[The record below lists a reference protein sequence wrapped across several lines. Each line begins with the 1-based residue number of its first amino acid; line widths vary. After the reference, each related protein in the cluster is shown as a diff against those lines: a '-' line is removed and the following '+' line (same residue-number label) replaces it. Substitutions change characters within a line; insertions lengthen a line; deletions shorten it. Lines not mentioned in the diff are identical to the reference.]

1 MPYDPMMVAP
11 MREELTRHGVQ
22 ELLTGGEVDDWF
34 AEKQGTSLLVINS
47 VCGCAAGMARP
58 SVALALQ
65 HGTKPDRVA
74 TVFAGQD
81 VEATAKARDYFSEFP
96 PSSPSM
102 VLFKD
107 GELVHFVP
115 RHRIESR
122 SAEEI
127 AGELTEAFEKF
138 ASAGA

>member
-1 MPYDPMMVAP
+1 MPYDPMLVAP
-11 MREELTRHGVQ
+11 MREELTRLGVQ
-22 ELLTGGEVDDWF
+22 ELLTGGEVDEWF
-34 AEKQGTSLLVINS
+34 ANEQGTALLVVNS
-47 VCGCAAGMARP
+47 VCGCAAGQARP
-58 SVALALQ
+58 SVALALK
-65 HGTKPDRVA
+65 HANRPDRVA

-81 VEATAKARDYFSEFP
+81 TEATEKARSYFADFP

-122 SAEEI
+122 SAEDI
-127 AGELTEAFEKF
+127 AAELTEAFEKF
-138 ASAGA
+138 SAAGA